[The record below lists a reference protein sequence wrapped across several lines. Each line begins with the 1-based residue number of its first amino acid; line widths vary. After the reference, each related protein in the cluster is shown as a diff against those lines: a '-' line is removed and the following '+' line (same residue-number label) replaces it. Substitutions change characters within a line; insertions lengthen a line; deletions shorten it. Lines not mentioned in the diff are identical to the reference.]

1 MPLSRERAVDLSH
14 RLMERIK
21 AAPGLEVV
29 KDRELVRNQAV
40 KALNDWDR
48 ELDKLTADVKKRVSA
63 RARRVPEGSR
73 QWDLLVNEEL
83 EKELAAYIG
92 RGE

>member
-14 RLMERIK
+14 RLMERLLK
-21 AAPGLEVV
+21 APGIELVQ
-29 KDRELVRNQAV
+29 DRERVRNQAV
-40 KALNDWDR
+40 KAFTDWDR
-48 ELDKLTADVKKRVSA
+48 ELERLIESVKKRVST

-83 EKELAAYIG
+83 ERELGSFLG